1 MTNNQQKVLFSST
14 KMHSELVYNM
24 TRLEGNPYTYSEVKT
39 LLDGIT
45 VGGRKLSDQ
54 EQVLRV
60 SKAWEELRLQIKQGS
75 FTLTKANFIYFNKIV
90 AENEALIVGA
100 FRTGQV
106 YIAGVEKYIPP
117 KAEELDAIFEQ
128 MMKEF
133 YQLEEDIHTKAFW
146 LFLQCAR
153 HQFFY
158 DGNKRTAQLMMN
170 GFLLSNGLPVV
181 SIPARLK
188 RSYDSKM
195 TRFYDTNKMEPMM
208 KFLKKLAESGR
219 YE

>member
-1 MTNNQQKVLFSST
+1 M
-14 KMHSELVYNM
+14 
-24 TRLEGNPYTYSEVKT
+24 
-39 LLDGIT
+39 
-45 VGGRKLSDQ
+45 VGS
-54 EQVLRV
+54 
-60 SKAWEELRLQIKQGS
+60 
-75 FTLTKANFIYFNKIV
+75 
-90 AENEALIVGA
+90 

-106 YIAGVEKYIPP
+106 YIAGVEKYVPP
-117 KAEELDAIFEQ
+117 KAEELDLIFEQ
-128 MMKEF
+128 MIKEF
-133 YQLEEDIHTKAFW
+133 HQLDLDTHTKAFW

-170 GFLLSNGLPVV
+170 GFLLSNELPVV

-208 KFLKKLAESGR
+208 KFLQKLADTER
-219 YE
+219 YA